1 MTTKITK
8 QACKET
14 ERYNPFKEEK
24 NEQNVFEKDLGADQL
39 DKNFKIII
47 LKMFKERKD
56 MINKVKKV
64 MYEQNRKK
72 INKRNLKEKLKG
84 HSRAVKST
92 IIELKNSLDQ
102 FKDRFD

>member
-39 DKNFKIII
+39 DKNFKIILYGI
-47 LKMFKERKD
+47 CVCSPPIYPF
-56 MINKVKKV
+56 I
-64 MYEQNRKK
+64 Q
-72 INKRNLKEKLKG
+72 
-84 HSRAVKST
+84 
-92 IIELKNSLDQ
+92 
-102 FKDRFD
+102 

>member
-47 LKMFKERKD
+47 LKM
-56 MINKVKKV
+56 
-64 MYEQNRKK
+64 
-72 INKRNLKEKLKG
+72 
-84 HSRAVKST
+84 VKSNN
-92 IIELKNSLDQ
+92 KKYV
-102 FKDRFD
+102 FHKWAMK